1 MGRVKELI
9 NEHEPFPEVQEQ
21 RKTTVINLFGGPGIG
36 KSTLQADL
44 YAYMKKQGYR
54 VEMVREVAKK
64 WAWAERPISPLDQ
77 LNIIGEQIK
86 DESEL
91 YGKVDYIITDSPIM
105 LGAFYM
111 DFNHGEMFMQNMI
124 NEYMYFAEKNGV
136 EYKNFM
142 LSRKKMKYDPF
153 GRFESEYQLANL
165 DENLQAFLYEARLPF
180 KLIDGFPEDRVDDV
194 VDILNNKKEAL

>member
-1 MGRVKELI
+1 MDKPTI
-9 NEHEPFPEVQEQ
+9 
-21 RKTTVINLFGGPGIG
+21 VINLFGCPGVG

-44 YAYMKKQGYR
+44 YAYMKKEEYK

-64 WAWAERPISPLDQ
+64 WAWAERPIKPLDQ

-111 DFNHGEMFMQNMI
+111 GFNHNNYFMQDMVK
-124 NEYMYFAEKNGV
+124 EYMSFAEKNGV
-136 EYKNFM
+136 EYKNFL
-142 LSRKKMKYDPF
+142 LSRKNMKYNPA
-153 GRFESEYQLANL
+153 GRFQSEDEISNL
-165 DENLQAFLYEARLPF
+165 DEQLQGFLYESNIDFA
-180 KLIDGFPEDRVDDV
+180 LIKGVPEDRVDNII
-194 VDILNNKKEAL
+194 DILNSDVR